1 MRLVFAGTPAAAV
14 PTLRRLAAEHEVVA
28 VVTRPDAPLGR
39 KRILTP
45 SPVAQEA
52 DALGIGVIKAARLDE
67 EATGRI
73 AALRPEL
80 GVIVAYGGLVR
91 EPLLS
96 TPEHGWINLHFSLL
110 PAWRGAAPVQRALIA
125 GDAEL
130 GATVFQL
137 VPALDAGDVHAMRV
151 FPVAEDATADDAL
164 ASLADDGAGLTA
176 EAIAA
181 IADGTAR
188 PAPQQG
194 EPTHAAKL
202 DLSDGLLEWTEPADG
217 VFARYRGVTSEPGAH
232 TTIDGAALKIR
243 ELARAQD
250 ADPLPPGELRGAKG
264 GVLVGTGTRPLLL
277 VRVQPAGKPAM
288 AAADWYRGLRVPDGA
303 SVRLGAAEA
312 PNAGRAAR

>member
-14 PTLRRLAAEHEVVA
+14 PTLRRLAAEHEIVA

-52 DALGIGVIKAARLDE
+52 EALGIHVIKAARLDE
-67 EATGRI
+67 DATGRI

-96 TPEHGWINLHFSLL
+96 TPAHGWINLHFSLL

-137 VPALDAGDVHAMRV
+137 VPALDAGAVHAVQV
-151 FPVAEDATADDAL
+151 FPVADDATADDAL
-164 ASLADDGAGLTA
+164 ASLAEDGAGLTA
-176 EAIAA
+176 AAVAAIAA
-181 IADGTAR
+181 GTAR
-188 PAPQQG
+188 PVPQEG

-202 DLSDGLLEWTEPADG
+202 DLSDGLLDWTEPAAA

-232 TTIDGAALKIR
+232 TTIDGAPLKVR
-243 ELARAQD
+243 ELARAAD
-250 ADPLPPGELRGAKG
+250 ADPLAPGELRGVKR
-264 GVLVGTGTRPLLL
+264 GVLVGTATDPLLL
-277 VRVQPAGKPAM
+277 VRVQPAGRPVM
-288 AAADWYRGLRVPDGA
+288 AAADWFRGLRAGA
-303 SVRLGAAEA
+303 GSTVRLGA
-312 PNAGRAAR
+312 

>member
-14 PTLRRLAAEHEVVA
+14 PTLRRLAAEHEIVA

-52 DALGIGVIKAARLDE
+52 DALGIPVIRAARLDE

-96 TPEHGWINLHFSLL
+96 APEHGWINLHFSLL

-125 GDAEL
+125 GDSEL

-151 FPVAEDATADDAL
+151 YPVADDATADDAL
-164 ASLADDGAGLTA
+164 ASLAADGAALMA
-176 EAIAA
+176 DAVAA

-188 PAPQQG
+188 PTAQQG

-202 DLSDGLLEWTEPADG
+202 TLEDGLLDWAASADA
-217 VFARYRGVTSEPGAH
+217 VYARYRGVTSEPGAH
-232 TTIDGAALKIR
+232 TTFEGTPLKVR
-243 ELARAQD
+243 ELARTGET
-250 ADPLPPGELRGAKG
+250 DPLAPGELRGVRD
-264 GVLVGTGTRPLLL
+264 GVLVGTGTHPLLL
-277 VRVQPAGKPAM
+277 TRVQPAGKAAM
-288 AAADWYRGLRVPDGA
+288 AAADWFRGLRTAEGA
-303 SVRLGAAEA
+303 AVRLGAGDAQ
-312 PNAGRAAR
+312 GVQR